1 MERGTAP
8 VTLNDIVQA
17 VAGSL
22 KAVWP
27 SRKVYADEIPQ
38 NADGAFYV
46 AMEDVEQTRGL
57 DRQQRRTVGVQ
68 VLYFLRSKD
77 TLEYQKDSSDGKIPL
92 SHLFLELRNG
102 VEPADR

>member
-77 TLEYQKDSSDGKIPL
+77 TLEYAHWKDRVCTN
-92 SHLFLELRNG
+92 LFF
-102 VEPADR
+102 D